1 MDKNIKIIMNED
13 INEIKNHL
21 KKAILSTLDPS
32 DVNSLVKTFIELN
45 NSTFINLSS
54 KFDGDKEYDGELD
67 YKFGFEDGKKSC
79 LSYIYS
85 ELENHRKTEEDFAFL
100 NNDCRARED
109 NKLIINCLEY
119 LIKKLG
125 VKE

>member
-13 INEIKNHL
+13 INEVKDHL
-21 KKAILSTLDPS
+21 KKAILSTLDPY
-32 DVNSLVKTFIELN
+32 DLEYLVKTFIELN

-54 KFDGDKEYDGELD
+54 KFDGDKEYDSELN
-67 YKFGFEDGKKSC
+67 YQYGFEDGKKSC
-79 LSYIYS
+79 LTYIYN
-85 ELENHRKTEEDFAFL
+85 ELEKHRKTEKDFAFI
-100 NNDCRARED
+100 NDDCKARED

-125 VKE
+125 V